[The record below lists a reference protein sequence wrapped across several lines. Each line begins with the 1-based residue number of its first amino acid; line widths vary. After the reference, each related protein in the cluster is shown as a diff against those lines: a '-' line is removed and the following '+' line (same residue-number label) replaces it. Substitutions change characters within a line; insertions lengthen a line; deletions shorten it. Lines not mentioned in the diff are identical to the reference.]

1 MHALNVVLRV
11 HDLCKLIYNS
21 TFFFKLLPQLFQNIQ
36 ACLFNIDLNTKLRT
50 RLDKKIVLMSINYG
64 IVESFT
70 CIWTGIAYRSTIYS
84 IYFLFLIVYH
94 NWKHAKFSIPLKY
107 KVLSKHKCCPL
118 PIFLCSWDQR
128 LRVVGY
134 CFSPVCPLTF
144 LISFE
149 GKMFEILFFGVNVD
163 TLKGM

>member
-1 MHALNVVLRV
+1 M
-11 HDLCKLIYNS
+11 
-21 TFFFKLLPQLFQNIQ
+21 
-36 ACLFNIDLNTKLRT
+36 
-50 RLDKKIVLMSINYG
+50 
-64 IVESFT
+64 ESFT

-94 NWKHAKFSIPLKY
+94 NWKHAKLSIPLKY

-149 GKMFEILFFGVNVD
+149 GKMFEILFFGGQRWYIKRHVRHVSARYMGNCSTKYAKGLLNTHFVIEKVG
-163 TLKGM
+163 LKVYVKDAMMD